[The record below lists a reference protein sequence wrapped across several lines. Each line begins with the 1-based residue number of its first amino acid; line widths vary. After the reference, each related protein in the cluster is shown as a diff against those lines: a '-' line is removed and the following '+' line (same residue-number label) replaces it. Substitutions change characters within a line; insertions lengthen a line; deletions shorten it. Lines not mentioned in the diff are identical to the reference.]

1 MIKVLLRNEL
11 LVLKNSYL
19 TRSTNQIL
27 IALISFGVL
36 LVAVGWMGERIA
48 VIIRSVLTELG
59 LELTMPVITTL
70 FYVIMLWLLIASF
83 SSIMKEAR
91 LKFYA
96 SPELS
101 LLISSPIPVNTLF
114 IFRFVLVT
122 FFSVGI
128 LSFVMILPSLI
139 AIGIVSAAPWFYYL
153 FILPLGSLLVLISAS
168 LAILVVMLLAKVLS
182 PKKIMLA
189 TVAFGLIGMF
199 LWIVLITM
207 GEEILPRLLESVM
220 AGQLIWYLVFPLSDA
235 ARVLSGLVQ
244 GEIALLLL
252 GRLLL
257 ACGVIL
263 SASTLAAGKLFYE
276 GYERSQLVEIAA
288 PKRVE
293 RQAKAPRFLGR
304 RSNLI
309 LTEWKKAVRN
319 YGMAQEALSP
329 LMILFLY
336 LFMVGGTAPPEP
348 WDSLLLLVH
357 IGMIGFLVSQAV
369 ATFFA
374 PASAG
379 QDRKALREQ
388 YSVLKAA
395 PFVGRELILS
405 HWLAPFVP
413 QILLSGTILLVLNI
427 VIGSSILI
435 ILLSLAV
442 LALLV
447 GAGRA
452 FSLMIDMA
460 AYSRQEETTNLLHRV
475 LRIIL
480 PIVYYKLALGILA
493 VGLVFT
499 GVMIAI
505 SNAAFLA
512 FVGFTSYHSL
522 RFGAKCWEMMEI

>member
-1 MIKVLLRNEL
+1 
-11 LVLKNSYL
+11 
-19 TRSTNQIL
+19 
-27 IALISFGVL
+27 
-36 LVAVGWMGERIA
+36 
-48 VIIRSVLTELG
+48 
-59 LELTMPVITTL
+59 
-70 FYVIMLWLLIASF
+70 
-83 SSIMKEAR
+83 
-91 LKFYA
+91 
-96 SPELS
+96 
-101 LLISSPIPVNTLF
+101 
-114 IFRFVLVT
+114 
-122 FFSVGI
+122 
-128 LSFVMILPSLI
+128 MILPPLI

-319 YGMAQEALSP
+319 YGMAKK
-329 LMILFLY
+329 
-336 LFMVGGTAPPEP
+336 
-348 WDSLLLLVH
+348 
-357 IGMIGFLVSQAV
+357 
-369 ATFFA
+369 
-374 PASAG
+374 
-379 QDRKALREQ
+379 R
-388 YSVLKAA
+388 
-395 PFVGRELILS
+395 
-405 HWLAPFVP
+405 
-413 QILLSGTILLVLNI
+413 
-427 VIGSSILI
+427 
-435 ILLSLAV
+435 
-442 LALLV
+442 
-447 GAGRA
+447 
-452 FSLMIDMA
+452 
-460 AYSRQEETTNLLHRV
+460 
-475 LRIIL
+475 
-480 PIVYYKLALGILA
+480 LGL
-493 VGLVFT
+493 
-499 GVMIAI
+499 
-505 SNAAFLA
+505 
-512 FVGFTSYHSL
+512 
-522 RFGAKCWEMMEI
+522 